1 MARYDS
7 TWRTGGRERE
17 GRGARW
23 RGVRNEGG
31 LLRPCNHPL
40 PQSDF
45 ITAQGFARGGA
56 SKWRRE
62 ITGDGR
68 RPASPRPENLGYS
81 RVISSGQS
89 QSQGTSGKPR
99 VVPSRTTERWLSTL
113 HQGGGADV
121 RASSDGLG
129 QSLAQSRPIS
139 PNLAQ
144 SRPPRLRVVRQRE
157 EEACEGDVAAPR
169 QRRHLLAAPTQK
181 KHKRSSLRKERGGVS
196 EAPPACGTSGRA
208 TPAYFR
214 RRGRTLRPPGERGR
228 ALPLTPP
235 AGWR

>member
-31 LLRPCNHPL
+31 RRLLLPCNHPL
-40 PQSDF
+40 PQSGF

-89 QSQGTSGKPR
+89 QSQGTSGSPVWHHREMALDSTPR
-99 VVPSRTTERWLSTL
+99 WR
-113 HQGGGADV
+113 GGHARLLGRP
-121 RASSDGLG
+121 RAI
-129 QSLAQSRPIS
+129 SRPIS

-144 SRPPRLRVVRQRE
+144 PNLGLRASESSVSEKRKLARVMSPLPVRD
-157 EEACEGDVAAPR
+157 AICS
-169 QRRHLLAAPTQK
+169 RHLHKRITQ
-181 KHKRSSLRKERGGVS
+181 RSSLRKERGGVS

-208 TPAYFR
+208 TLAYFR
-214 RRGRTLRPPGERGR
+214 RRGRTLRPPGGRGR

-235 AGWR
+235 AC

>member
-1 MARYDS
+1 M
-7 TWRTGGRERE
+7 RE
-17 GRGARW
+17 G
-23 RGVRNEGG
+23 GG
-31 LLRPCNHPL
+31 CYAHATTHFHRVAVLLH
-40 PQSDF
+40 F

-99 VVPSRTTERWLSTL
+99 VVPSRITERGLSTL

-139 PNLAQ
+139 PNLG
-144 SRPPRLRVVRQRE
+144 LRASESSVSEKRKLARVMSPLPVRD
-157 EEACEGDVAAPR
+157 AICS
-169 QRRHLLAAPTQK
+169 RHL
-181 KHKRSSLRKERGGVS
+181 HKRNTKAAR
-196 EAPPACGTSGRA
+196 
-208 TPAYFR
+208 
-214 RRGRTLRPPGERGR
+214 
-228 ALPLTPP
+228 
-235 AGWR
+235 

>member
-31 LLRPCNHPL
+31 RRLLLPCNHPL
-40 PQSDF
+40 PQSGF

-89 QSQGTSGKPR
+89 QSQGTSGSPVWHHREMALDSTPR
-99 VVPSRTTERWLSTL
+99 WR
-113 HQGGGADV
+113 GGHARLLGRP
-121 RASSDGLG
+121 RAI
-129 QSLAQSRPIS
+129 SRPIS

-181 KHKRSSLRKERGGVS
+181 NYTKKLVEKRTRRRVGGASCLRHQRPSDSGILPSPRSNSAPAWGEGESAATHTTGVLGG
-196 EAPPACGTSGRA
+196 SGR
-208 TPAYFR
+208 
-214 RRGRTLRPPGERGR
+214 
-228 ALPLTPP
+228 
-235 AGWR
+235 